1 MHSRHLA
8 PVLDNAEEGSLLDSV
23 YQHGDTM
30 FNVPQM
36 NRIKRELARIRDAH
50 PDLRTSVEVLE
61 ILIDKAVLDRGYLWI
76 SGD

>member
-1 MHSRHLA
+1 ME
-8 PVLDNAEEGSLLDSV
+8 NAEKGSLLDSV

-36 NRIKRELARIRDAH
+36 NRIKQELARIRYAH
-50 PDLRTSVEVLE
+50 PDLHISVEVLE
-61 ILIDKAVLDRGYLWI
+61 ILINKAVLDRGYLWI